1 MGIKDLTVFLKE
13 HAPESISK
21 GNLSQFAKDKNVKM
35 RAAIDT
41 SLFLYKYKYRC
52 GDNFIIEFLE
62 QINRLL
68 INNIEPIYVFDG
80 LPPSEKQDTIQSR
93 KDRKENYKSK
103 IKELEDKLKMM
114 NDENQIN
121 ISQVDSEGNQII
133 QTKEQIINEINK
145 INKKTISVTGDD
157 ISRLRYFLD
166 IMNIKYIKRNMEAD
180 VICSKL
186 SSLGLVDFVIS
197 EDMDHLTSG
206 TKILLRDFNNKNNYV
221 TVYNLEK
228 ALDKL
233 KITNEKWI
241 NLCIML
247 GCDYVSR
254 IKGMGYKSSFKIINK
269 CDTDS
274 FDDIINYINQLNK
287 YTIPANYSEKTKKAK
302 EIFRNDIDINISEDF
317 FTKNKDIFDNQIQVV
332 KDYLHKY
339 TKFSEQKIKNRIKN
353 IFGYC
358 I

>member
-13 HAPESISK
+13 YAPETISK
-21 GNLSQFAKDKNVKM
+21 GNLSEFTKNSNHKM

-41 SLFLYKYKYRC
+41 SLFLYKYKYRS

-68 INNIEPIYVFDG
+68 INKIEPIYVFDG
-80 LPPSEKQDTIQSR
+80 IPPSEKQDTIKLR
-93 KDRKENYKSK
+93 KDRKETYKNK
-103 IKELEDKLKMM
+103 IKELQETL
-114 NDENQIN
+114 NQIN
-121 ISQVDSEGNQII
+121 ENNQIDTGEVDNEGNKIVK
-133 QTKEQIINEINK
+133 TKEDILNEISK

-157 ISRLRYFLD
+157 ISRLKYFLD
-166 IMNIKYIKRNMEAD
+166 IMNIKYIKRDMEAD

-186 SSLGLVDFVIS
+186 SSMGLVDFVIS

-206 TKILLRDFNNKNNYV
+206 TKVLLRDFNNKNNYV
-221 TVYNLEK
+221 TIYRLET
-228 ALDKL
+228 ALNKL
-233 KITNEKWI
+233 NISHERWI
-241 NLCIML
+241 NLCIMF

-254 IKGMGYKSSFKIINK
+254 IKGLGYKTSYKFINK

-274 FDDIINYINQLNK
+274 FEGVLNYIKQLGK
-287 YTIPANYSEKTKKAK
+287 FTIPDNYLEKVKKAQI
-302 EIFRNDIDINISEDF
+302 IFRNNIDINLTESF
-317 FTKNKDIFDNQIQVV
+317 FTEDKDIFDNQIKVV

-339 TKFSEQKIKNRIKN
+339 TKFSDQKIKNRIKN